1 MASRDAPGNVRIE
14 DLCLTARC
22 YTALKGDGIDTVGQ
36 LMTRPER
43 HLLGLANFTP
53 KSMDE
58 LRGKLA
64 ELGLS
69 PWDRPRSVQD
79 RGGQAASRA
88 ASGAARPLSVWAL
101 RAAAALLLADERER
115 WVEEWTGELQVLR
128 SPAARA
134 RFVMS
139 LLLAGGRRLAVT
151 LRQVRP
157 GHKPA
162 WPPPPERFP

>member
-79 RGGQAASRA
+79 RAGQ
-88 ASGAARPLSVWAL
+88 GPAARRPGRLTVWAL
-101 RAAAALLLADERER
+101 RGAAALLLADERER

-162 WPPPPERFP
+162 WPSPPERFP